1 LNCKPFKRTAREV
14 TLSVLTRLFVIAV
27 TVLSVA
33 LVAVV
38 VPFVAQTENYRSQ
51 VNDAESRRV
60 RADVTARL
68 RDAEM
73 TRLAN
78 RESERILKLNS
89 ANQGLT
95 SEVARLS
102 EELNTSRALL
112 ATAKAENANNG
123 ANLAHLS
130 ASHEQFALIVE
141 SMRKELNERRGQALD
156 QQKKIIELADE
167 SDRLKAELDSLTR
180 QVRQY
185 QETTVAL
192 EDRNA
197 DLEKMLGR
205 LDPAIRQQI
214 EGQDVAGAS
223 STRPFMPDYLIDG
236 QITNIARLDDETFVE
251 LNIGSNDGVEKNM
264 KFRIHRQGDFIAN
277 LVVTVVD
284 IDACSGRVTLLDD
297 GQQVTVGDSV
307 QTGGL

>member
-1 LNCKPFKRTAREV
+1 M
-14 TLSVLTRLFVIAV
+14 SVLTRFFVITV
-27 TVLSVA
+27 TLLSVA

-38 VPFVAQTENYRSQ
+38 VPFVAKTEDYRSQ
-51 VNDAESRRV
+51 VEEARNLRV
-60 RADVTARL
+60 RAEMTARL
-68 RDAEM
+68 RDAEV
-73 TRLAN
+73 AQVQ
-78 RESERILKLNS
+78 ERVAK
-89 ANQGLT
+89 QLT
-95 SEVARLS
+95 DLSHEKQTLTAEVARLS

-141 SMRKELNERRGQALD
+141 SMRKELNERRGQALE

-214 EGQDVAGAS
+214 EGQDVAGA
-223 STRPFMPDYLIDG
+223 TVRPFMPDYLIDG
-236 QITNIARLDDETFVE
+236 QVTKIARLDDETFVE

-264 KFRIHRQGDFIAN
+264 KFRIHRGDDFIAN

-284 IDACSGRVTLLDD
+284 IDACSGRVVLVDD

>member
-1 LNCKPFKRTAREV
+1 M
-14 TLSVLTRLFVIAV
+14 SVLTRLFVIAV
-27 TVLSVA
+27 TILSVA
-33 LVAVV
+33 LVAVI
-38 VPFVAQTENYRSQ
+38 VPFVAKTEDYRSQ
-51 VNDAESRRV
+51 VQSAEDARV
-60 RADVTARL
+60 RAEVTARL
-68 RDAEM
+68 RDAE
-73 TRLAN
+73 LANVQN
-78 RESERILKLNS
+78 RESERILKLNNQ
-89 ANQGLT
+89 NQGLT
-95 SEVARLS
+95 TEVARLS

-156 QQKKIIELADE
+156 RQKKIIELADE

-197 DLEKMLGR
+197 DLEKMMGR

-214 EGQDVAGAS
+214 EGKDTNGSVKTQ
-223 STRPFMPDYLIDG
+223 PFMPDYLIDG
-236 QITNIARLDDETFVE
+236 KVTNIARLDDETFVE

-264 KFRIHRQGDFIAN
+264 KFRIHRNGDFIAN

-284 IDACSGRVTLLDD
+284 VDACSGRITLLDD
-297 GQQVTVGDSV
+297 GQQVNVGDSV

>member
-1 LNCKPFKRTAREV
+1 MDRVK
-14 TLSVLTRLFVIAV
+14 
-27 TVLSVA
+27 
-33 LVAVV
+33 
-38 VPFVAQTENYRSQ
+38 AQ
-51 VNDAESRRV
+51 
-60 RADVTARL
+60 VTAKL
-68 RDAEM
+68 RDAE
-73 TRLAN
+73 LAHVQD
-78 RESERILKLNS
+78 RESERNSKLNS
-89 ANQGLT
+89 QIQALT
-95 SEVARLS
+95 TEVARLS

-197 DLEKMLGR
+197 GLEKMMGR

-214 EGQDVAGAS
+214 EGKDGDGAVK
-223 STRPFMPDYLIDG
+223 TQPFMPDYLIDG
-236 QITNIARLDDETFVE
+236 KITNIARLDDETFVE
-251 LNIGSNDGVEKNM
+251 MNVGSNDGVEKNM
-264 KFRIHRQGDFIAN
+264 KFRIHRNGDFIAN
-277 LVVTVVD
+277 VVVTVVD
-284 IDACSGRVTLLDD
+284 IDACSGRITLVDE

>member
-1 LNCKPFKRTAREV
+1 M
-14 TLSVLTRLFVIAV
+14 SVLTRLFVIAV

-33 LVAVV
+33 LVAVI

-51 VNDAESRRV
+51 VQAADTARV
-60 RADVTARL
+60 RAEVTTRL

-73 TRLAN
+73 TRLQE

-89 ANQGLT
+89 QNQGLT
-95 SEVARLS
+95 TEVARLS
-102 EELNTSRALL
+102 QELNTSRALL
-112 ATAKAENANNG
+112 QTSKAENANNG

-141 SMRKELNERRGQALD
+141 SMRKELNERRGQALN

-197 DLEKMLGR
+197 GLEKMLGR

-214 EGQDVAGAS
+214 EGQDATGTAS
-223 STRPFMPDYLIDG
+223 IRPFMPDYLING
-236 QITNIARLDDETFVE
+236 QITNISRLDDDTFVE

-284 IDACSGRVTLLDD
+284 IDACSGRVTLMDD

>member
-1 LNCKPFKRTAREV
+1 M
-14 TLSVLTRLFVIAV
+14 SVLTRFFVITV
-27 TVLSVA
+27 TLLSVA

-38 VPFVAQTENYRSQ
+38 VPFVAKTEDYRSQ
-51 VNDAESRRV
+51 VEEAHNLRIRAEM
-60 RADVTARL
+60 TARL
-68 RDAEM
+68 RDAEV
-73 TRLAN
+73 AQVQ
-78 RESERILKLNS
+78 ERVAK
-89 ANQGLT
+89 QLT
-95 SEVARLS
+95 DLSHEKQTLTAEVARLS

-141 SMRKELNERRGQALD
+141 SMRKELNERRGQALE

-214 EGQDVAGAS
+214 EGQDVAGA
-223 STRPFMPDYLIDG
+223 TVRPFMPDYLIDG
-236 QITNIARLDDETFVE
+236 QVTKIARLDDETFVE

-264 KFRIHRQGDFIAN
+264 KFRIHRGDDFIAN

-284 IDACSGRVTLLDD
+284 IDACSGRVVLVDD

>member
-1 LNCKPFKRTAREV
+1 
-14 TLSVLTRLFVIAV
+14 LSVLTRFFVITV
-27 TVLSVA
+27 TLLSVA

-38 VPFVAQTENYRSQ
+38 VPFVAKTEDYRSK
-51 VNDAESRRV
+51 VTEAENQRV
-60 RADVTARL
+60 RAEITARL
-68 RDAEM
+68 RDAEV
-73 TRLAN
+73 AQVQ
-78 RESERILKLNS
+78 ERVSKKLTDMS
-89 ANQGLT
+89 FQNQQMT
-95 SEVARLS
+95 SEVARLQ

-141 SMRKELNERRGQALD
+141 SMRKELNERRGQALE

-214 EGQDVAGAS
+214 EGQDVAGA
-223 STRPFMPDYLIDG
+223 TNRPFMPDYLIDG
-236 QITNIARLDDETFVE
+236 QVTKIARLDDETFVE

-264 KFRIHRQGDFIAN
+264 KFRIHRGDDFIAN

-284 IDACSGRVTLLDD
+284 IDACSGRVVLVDD

>member
-1 LNCKPFKRTAREV
+1 M
-14 TLSVLTRLFVIAV
+14 SVLTRFFVITV
-27 TVLSVA
+27 TLLSVA

-38 VPFVAQTENYRSQ
+38 VPFVAKTEDYRSQ
-51 VNDAESRRV
+51 VEEARNLRV
-60 RADVTARL
+60 RAEMTARL
-68 RDAEM
+68 RDAEV
-73 TRLAN
+73 AQVQ
-78 RESERILKLNS
+78 ERVAK
-89 ANQGLT
+89 QLT
-95 SEVARLS
+95 DLSHEKQTLTAEVARLS

-141 SMRKELNERRGQALD
+141 SMRKELNERRGQALE

-214 EGQDVAGAS
+214 EGQDVAGA
-223 STRPFMPDYLIDG
+223 TVRPFMPDYLIDG
-236 QITNIARLDDETFVE
+236 QVTKIARLDDETFVE

-264 KFRIHRQGDFIAN
+264 KFRIPRGDDFIARGE
-277 LVVTVVD
+277 
-284 IDACSGRVTLLDD
+284 S
-297 GQQVTVGDSV
+297 
-307 QTGGL
+307 

>member
-1 LNCKPFKRTAREV
+1 M
-14 TLSVLTRLFVIAV
+14 SVLTRLFVIAV
-27 TVLSVA
+27 TILSVA
-33 LVAVV
+33 LVAVI

-51 VNDAESRRV
+51 VTAAETARV
-60 RADVTARL
+60 RAEVTARL

-73 TRLAN
+73 TRLQE

-89 ANQGLT
+89 QNQGLT
-95 SEVARLS
+95 TEVARLS

-223 STRPFMPDYLIDG
+223 PSRSFMPDYLIDG
-236 QITNIARLDDETFVE
+236 QITNISRLDDETFVE

-264 KFRIHRQGDFIAN
+264 KFRIHRGGDFIAN

-284 IDACSGRVTLLDD
+284 IDACSGRVTLVDD
-297 GQQVTVGDSV
+297 GQQVVVGDSV

>member
-1 LNCKPFKRTAREV
+1 M
-14 TLSVLTRLFVIAV
+14 
-27 TVLSVA
+27 SVA

-38 VPFVAQTENYRSQ
+38 VPFVAKTEDYRSQ
-51 VNDAESRRV
+51 VEEARNLRV
-60 RADVTARL
+60 RAEMTARL
-68 RDAEM
+68 RDAEV
-73 TRLAN
+73 AQVQ
-78 RESERILKLNS
+78 ERVAK
-89 ANQGLT
+89 QLT
-95 SEVARLS
+95 DLSHEKQTLTAEVARLS

-141 SMRKELNERRGQALD
+141 SMRKELNERRGQALE

-214 EGQDVAGAS
+214 EGQDVAGA
-223 STRPFMPDYLIDG
+223 TVRPFMPDYLIDG
-236 QITNIARLDDETFVE
+236 QVTKIARLDDETFVE

-264 KFRIHRQGDFIAN
+264 KFRIHRGDDFIAN

-284 IDACSGRVTLLDD
+284 IDACSGRVVLVDD

>member
-1 LNCKPFKRTAREV
+1 M
-14 TLSVLTRLFVIAV
+14 SVLTRFFVITV
-27 TVLSVA
+27 TLLSVA
-33 LVAVV
+33 LMAVV
-38 VPFVAQTENYRSQ
+38 VPFVAKTEDYKSRVQ
-51 VNDAESRRV
+51 AAEDARI
-60 RADVTARL
+60 RAQITAKY
-68 RDAEM
+68 RDAE
-73 TRLAN
+73 LAHVQD
-78 RESERILKLNS
+78 RESERNVKLNS
-89 ANQGLT
+89 QIQGLT
-95 SEVARLS
+95 TEVARLS
-102 EELNTSRALL
+102 DELNTSRALL
-112 ATAKAENANNG
+112 ASSKAENANNG

-141 SMRKELNERRGQALD
+141 SMRKELNDRRGQALD

-197 DLEKMLGR
+197 GLEKMMGR

-214 EGQDVAGAS
+214 EGQDSGGKAS
-223 STRPFMPDYLIDG
+223 SRPFMPDYLIDG
-236 QITNIARLDDETFVE
+236 KVTNIARLDDETFVE
-251 LNIGSNDGVEKNM
+251 LNVGSNDGVEKNM
-264 KFRIHRQGDFIAN
+264 KFRIHRNGDFIAN

-284 IDACSGRVTLLDD
+284 IDACSGKITLVDD
-297 GQQVTVGDSV
+297 GQQVNVGDSV

>member
-1 LNCKPFKRTAREV
+1 M
-14 TLSVLTRLFVIAV
+14 SVLTRFFVITV
-27 TVLSVA
+27 TLLSVA

-38 VPFVAQTENYRSQ
+38 VPFVAKTEDYRSQ
-51 VNDAESRRV
+51 VEEARNLRV
-60 RADVTARL
+60 RAEMTARL
-68 RDAEM
+68 RDAEV
-73 TRLAN
+73 AQVQ
-78 RESERILKLNS
+78 ERVAK
-89 ANQGLT
+89 QLT
-95 SEVARLS
+95 DLSHEKQTLTAEVARLS

-141 SMRKELNERRGQALD
+141 SMRKELNERRGQALE

-214 EGQDVAGAS
+214 EGQDVAGA
-223 STRPFMPDYLIDG
+223 TVRPFMPDYLIDG
-236 QITNIARLDDETFVE
+236 QVTKIARLDDETFVE

-264 KFRIHRQGDFIAN
+264 KFRIPRGDDFIAN

-284 IDACSGRVTLLDD
+284 IDACSGRVVLVDD
-297 GQQVTVGDSV
+297 GQQVTVGGSV

>member
-1 LNCKPFKRTAREV
+1 MDGQEV
-14 TLSVLTRLFVIAV
+14 ALSVLTRLFVIAV

-38 VPFVAQTENYRSQ
+38 VPFVAKTQDYRSQ
-51 VNDAESRRV
+51 VQAAQNDR
-60 RADVTARL
+60 VTAEITAQL
-68 RDAEM
+68 RDAE
-73 TRLAN
+73 LARMQD
-78 RESERILKLNS
+78 RESSRNVKLNS
-89 ANQGLT
+89 EIQSLT
-95 SEVARLS
+95 TEVARLS

-112 ATAKAENANNG
+112 ASAKAENANNG

-130 ASHEQFALIVE
+130 ASHEQFSLIVE
-141 SMRKELNERRGQALD
+141 SMRKELNERRGQALS

-197 DLEKMLGR
+197 DMEKMLGR
-205 LDPAIRQQI
+205 LDPAIRQQVQ
-214 EGQDVAGAS
+214 GKDSYGLMAS
-223 STRPFMPDYLIDG
+223 QSFMPDYLIDG
-236 QITNIARLDDETFVE
+236 KITNIARLDDETFVE
-251 LNIGSNDGVEKNM
+251 LNVGSNDGVERNM
-264 KFRIHRQGDFIAN
+264 KFRIHREGDFIAN

-284 IDACSGRVTLLDD
+284 IDACSGRVTLVDD
-297 GQQVTVGDSV
+297 GQQVGIGDSV